1 VVVDLLHH
9 DRDDFQREMEQ
20 VRPGFETAELAELM
34 AGAGLEGV
42 RCQPLAPEPQAK
54 GPALVLAAGRRPAR
68 DKKKGESR

>member
-1 VVVDLLHH
+1 
-9 DRDDFQREMEQ
+9 M
-20 VRPGFETAELAELM
+20 
-34 AGAGLEGV
+34 EGV